1 MHVAKS
7 KRGGK
12 KTILNKKN
20 PSHSKE
26 KEVRVSVHESTH
38 LSSDVLDTF
47 ITPPQPASLSKYS
60 NVFTNSK
67 TKQELCT
74 SLSLVTNLISRSF
87 YVANPPLDLFTLRY
101 FSIIKL
107 PYY

>member
-38 LSSDVLDTF
+38 LSYDVLDTF
-47 ITPPQPASLSKYS
+47 ITPPQPASLSL
-60 NVFTNSK
+60 NIPTFLQIQRLN
-67 TKQELCT
+67 
-74 SLSLVTNLISRSF
+74 RSF
-87 YVANPPLDLFTLRY
+87 ARHSLWSPT
-101 FSIIKL
+101 
-107 PYY
+107 